1 VELGAHGERWI
12 AEHRLSERT
21 RELYEGLFANVSDQ
35 GRGQGECAGKVEP
48 PQPELA
54 LNRTGR

>member
-35 GRGQGECAGKVEP
+35 GRADKVSA
-48 PQPELA
+48 PEKS
-54 LNRTGR
+54 NRRSRSWH